1 MTNAV
6 VLNNV
11 THKDLRVVRRH
22 SPALNE
28 PLNMT
33 LALPFE
39 FRSLQHEYPLVFI
52 RNDTTHTYQA
62 VALLGFEQQE
72 NLYLNE
78 LGWDAS
84 YIPLMI
90 ERQPF
95 LIGMQPAADNSAAHP
110 VLLIDMDSPKVS
122 EHDGEPLFLPHG
134 GHSEY
139 LQQVTDILAT
149 IRERESETQV
159 FYDLLARYELL
170 EPFFL
175 DVTLDNQTKHRLT
188 GYYTINEERL
198 STLPTEAIAELHQ
211 QNVLPLLYYVLASH
225 SNFRSLIDRKQ
236 AASRG

>member
-11 THKDLRVVRRH
+11 THKDLRVIRRH
-22 SPALNE
+22 SPALNQ
-28 PLNMT
+28 PLNIT

-72 NLYLNE
+72 NLYLSE
-78 LGWDAS
+78 HGWDAS

-95 LIGMQPAADNSAAHP
+95 LIGMQPSADSSSANP
-110 VLLIDMDSPKVS
+110 LLLIDMDSPKVS
-122 EHDGEPLFLPHG
+122 EHEGERLFLPHG
-134 GHSEY
+134 GHSDY

-149 IRERESETQV
+149 IRERENETQA
-159 FYDLLARYELL
+159 FYNLLARYELL

-175 DVTLDNQTKHRLT
+175 DITLSNQAKHRLT
-188 GYYTINEERL
+188 GYHTINEERL
-198 STLPTEAIAELHQ
+198 STLPAEAITELHQ
-211 QNVLPLLYYVLASH
+211 QGILPLIYYVLASH

-236 AASRG
+236 AVSRV